1 MFKRSLLIVAIAL
14 SFSLSHAASASVPAG
29 NSASEQ
35 SLPLTIDDILDNA
48 QTIQT
53 EMLNQNRMG
62 GPAFGLPLHAR
73 SFLKD

>member
-14 SFSLSHAASASVPAG
+14 SFSLSHAAAANVSAG

-48 QTIQT
+48 QAIQT
-53 EMLNQNRMG
+53 VILNQ
-62 GPAFGLPLHAR
+62 
-73 SFLKD
+73 